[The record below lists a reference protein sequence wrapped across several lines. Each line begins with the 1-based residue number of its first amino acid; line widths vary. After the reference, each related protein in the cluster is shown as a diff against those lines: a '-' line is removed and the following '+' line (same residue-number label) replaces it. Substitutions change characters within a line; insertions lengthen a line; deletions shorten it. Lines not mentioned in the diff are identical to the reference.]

1 MFGADNADPSL
12 LDQFG
17 PWVVPGVIALV
28 GVWLGKVWERG
39 SARSAWLTDKR
50 LAAYSRLGGALQQ
63 ARTSAFNATAE
74 TGAAGRDDRCADM
87 RRLIDTTPQMFAE
100 IGLLGPKP
108 VHDASGSAIAALIDF
123 HQAVV
128 TACTD
133 TAEGVPVEVPQ
144 DANAALGG
152 RMEDF
157 MARASHALG

>member
-1 MFGADNADPSL
+1 MFGADNGSSL

-17 PWVVPGVIALV
+17 PGSSPGIALV
-28 GVWLGKVWERG
+28 GVW
-39 SARSAWLTDKR
+39 SARSGARHRSAWLTDKR

-63 ARTSAFNATAE
+63 ARTSAFNAAAE
-74 TGAAGRDDRCADM
+74 TEAAGRADRAADM
-87 RRLIDTTPQMFAE
+87 RRVIDTTPQMFAE

-108 VHDASGSAIAALIDF
+108 VHDASGSAIAALIDL

-144 DANAALGG
+144 EANAALGR
-152 RMEDF
+152 RMDDF
-157 MARASHALG
+157 MALASRALG